1 MFFLRVWINL
11 LARGNPFAIAVT
23 AIGAVAI
30 SVGPFYEGLKSG
42 DPAAIWLVAL
52 IFAGIVLILV
62 VGIIDKKLNPDPKMK
77 QPTKRAGSRTAGS
90 GKR

>member
-11 LARGNPFAIAVT
+11 LIKGNPFAIAVT

-42 DPAAIWLVAL
+42 DPAAIGLVAL
-52 IFAGIVLILV
+52 ILVGITLLLV
-62 VGIIDKKLNPDPKMK
+62 VAIIDKKLNPDPKKK
-77 QPTKRAGSRTAGS
+77 QASKRAGSKTVGS
-90 GKR
+90 GRR